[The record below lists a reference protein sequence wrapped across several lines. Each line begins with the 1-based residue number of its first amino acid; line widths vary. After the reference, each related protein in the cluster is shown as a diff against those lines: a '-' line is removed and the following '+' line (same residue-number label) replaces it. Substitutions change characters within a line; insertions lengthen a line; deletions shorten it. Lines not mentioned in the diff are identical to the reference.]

1 MKKLVLT
8 SAVLSAAFL
17 SACSPDVPEPTAQ
30 AQKTAPKPE
39 IAAPKLG
46 VMHDP
51 NSEAFCAFFPEGHTF
66 VFGNLDTWK
75 FVFTS
80 PLENS
85 VGDGMAMIDGKVRNF
100 RNISVRKTAAG
111 EVRHL
116 KTVTAPFV
124 DIEVTM
130 IESKDSPAEGE
141 YSESTAYTG
150 TVRVIAPATGA
161 PQKFWGDCGV

>member
-1 MKKLVLT
+1 MRALFVISALILT
-8 SAVLSAAFL
+8 
-17 SACSPDVPEPTAQ
+17 ACSPNAPEKITEALESP
-30 AQKTAPKPE
+30 PKPE

-51 NSEAFCAFFPEGHTF
+51 NSEAFCAFFPEGHKF
-66 VFGNLDTWK
+66 VYGDLDTWK

-80 PLENS
+80 PLENT

-100 RNISVRKTAAG
+100 KNISVRKTATG
-111 EVRHL
+111 EIRHL
-116 KTVTAPFV
+116 KTITAPFV

-130 IESKDSPAEGE
+130 IESKDSPAESE

-161 PQKFWGDCGV
+161 PAKFWGDCGV